1 MAQQTAPPDDSNGL
15 ESLYILGPF
24 MFLGIVFFIVRIYTR
39 LALSYKLNV
48 SDYTN
53 AVAVLAATITFGLFI
68 TAIVHGFGHHSF
80 YITPEDS
87 VIVFKCLYVVLN
99 VGLFAAVF
107 ARISVACLCLQFTTS
122 TVPKIILRAQITFQI
137 ASLIAT
143 AVATWIQCRPISA
156 FWEAVPGGKCF
167 SPPQSW
173 AFTAIGIAS
182 DLVCAV
188 IPILVI
194 SKLSRSLVERC
205 LVCFLMAM
213 SLFAT
218 AAGVLKI
225 IYSYRFDHDS
235 SDALRDMMPLFL
247 WCRME
252 EVLLIIACEAPFLKS
267 SIERVLRRMGL
278 PVFQQKTK
286 NLNSIH
292 TFPDPRGSQGET
304 VQKDKRMKIDERKLE
319 ACEYT
324 TSEDSTQSDESDG
337 NSTRQHGEATDSS
350 QSQPMSTPMDD
361 V

>member
-1 MAQQTAPPDDSNGL
+1 
-15 ESLYILGPF
+15 
-24 MFLGIVFFIVRIYTR
+24 
-39 LALSYKLNV
+39 
-48 SDYTN
+48 
-53 AVAVLAATITFGLFI
+53 
-68 TAIVHGFGHHSF
+68 
-80 YITPEDS
+80 
-87 VIVFKCLYVVLN
+87 
-99 VGLFAAVF
+99 
-107 ARISVACLCLQFTTS
+107 
-122 TVPKIILRAQITFQI
+122 
-137 ASLIAT
+137 
-143 AVATWIQCRPISA
+143 
-156 FWEAVPGGKCF
+156 
-167 SPPQSW
+167 
-173 AFTAIGIAS
+173 
-182 DLVCAV
+182 
-188 IPILVI
+188 
-194 SKLSRSLVERC
+194 
-205 LVCFLMAM
+205 MAM

-337 NSTRQHGEATDSS
+337 NSTRQHGEVTDSS